1 MTLRR
6 LPQRSSSS
14 YAPSIEPD
22 EIIGRTEP
30 RVFTPP
36 LRPLKPAVIDE
47 DGNVVEPATSY
58 GFAVIDF
65 ARDVIGSPL
74 DPWEEVAVIRGGEL
88 LPNGRPRFRKLLI
101 IVARQNGKT
110 FLLDVLVK
118 YWLYVE
124 CRTDVLFTSKSRGKA
139 KEFWSHII
147 SSTRSHPELKGFYEK
162 HKEAAGEEF
171 YRTTDGVVFKF
182 AAPNG
187 DAGRG
192 DSNERVVL
200 DELRQH
206 RNEECWGSAYP
217 SMAAKPHGQLVA
229 ITNQGDDKGV
239 VLDGLREAAMTYIRT
254 GKGDH
259 RLGILEWSAP
269 EGSDPLDVEALAM
282 ANPNLG
288 HRLDV
293 DDLLSDA
300 KGAVSQ
306 GGAKLNEFLTE
317 RMCIRIRSFDG
328 AINPDAWEESFV
340 EGDLSHP
347 GLRRVAALDVSMDR
361 RHVTLMAAARL
372 EDGRIRVETKAEWI
386 GPDAITNMRRD
397 LSGHLKGKFTDFGYI
412 PNGPTAAVS
421 ADMKKRPGVWPPVGT
436 KLHEVPTSE
445 TADICMALAEQ
456 VEAGQIVHSS
466 PADDMLTAQITG
478 VVKKRTGAKWFFARP
493 DESNGYADA
502 AYATA
507 VVVHLVRNLPA
518 APKITKTHALRTV

>member
-1 MTLRR
+1 MRS
-6 LPQRSSSS
+6 LPPRSSSS
-14 YAPSIEPD
+14 SAASIEPD
-22 EIIGRTEP
+22 EIFGSAEP
-30 RVFTPP
+30 RICTPP

-47 DGNVVEPATSY
+47 EGNILEPATSY
-58 GFAVIDF
+58 GF
-65 ARDVIGSPL
+65 DVIEFGKAIGTPL

-110 FLLDVLVK
+110 FMLDVLVK

-124 CRTDVLFTSKSRGKA
+124 CRSDILITSKNRGKA
-139 KEFWSHII
+139 KEFWANII
-147 SSTRSHPELKGFYEK
+147 ASTRKHPELKAFYEK

-171 YRTTDGVVFKF
+171 YRTTDGVVFRF

-206 RNEECWGSAYP
+206 RNEECWSSAYP
-217 SMAAKPHGQLVA
+217 SMAAKPFGQLVA

-239 VLDGLREAAMTYIRT
+239 VLNDLREAAMTYIKT

-269 EGSDPLDVEALAM
+269 DDSSPLDVHALAQ

-288 HRLDV
+288 YRLDL

-300 KGAVSQ
+300 KGALAQ
-306 GGAKLNEFLTE
+306 GGDKLNEFLTE

-328 AINPDAWEESFV
+328 AINPDAWNEGFV

-347 GLRRVAALDVSMDR
+347 DLDRVAAIDISGDR
-361 RHVTLMAAARL
+361 RHVTLMAGARIA
-372 EDGRIRVETKAEWI
+372 DGRIRVETKMEWS
-386 GPDAITNMRRD
+386 GPDAVADMRRD
-397 LSGHLKGKFTDFGYI
+397 LSGQLKGKFRAFGWI
-412 PNGPTAAVS
+412 PNGPTAAIS
-421 ADMKKRPGVWPPVGT
+421 TDMKKRPGVWPPPGVAMY
-436 KLHEVPTSE
+436 EIASSE
-445 TADICMALAEQ
+445 TADICMELAEQ
-456 VEAGQIVHSS
+456 VDAGQIVHSS
-466 PADDMLTAQITG
+466 PENDMLTTQITG
-478 VVKKRTGAKWFFARP
+478 VVKKRSGNKWYFQRP
-493 DESNGYADA
+493 DESTGYADA

-518 APKITKTHALRTV
+518 APKINKTAALRGI

>member
-1 MTLRR
+1 MKRPRQL
-6 LPQRSSSS
+6 SSSS
-14 YAPSIEPD
+14 SAVSIEPT
-22 EIIGRTEP
+22 EIIGSAEP
-30 RVFTPP
+30 RVSTAP
-36 LRPLKPAVIDE
+36 LRPLKAAVIDE
-47 DGNVVEPATSY
+47 DGVVVSPATSY
-58 GFAVIDF
+58 GFAVIQF
-65 ARDVIGSPL
+65 ARAIGTPL
-74 DPWEEVAVIRGGEL
+74 DPWEEVAAIRGGEL
-88 LPNGRPRFRKLLI
+88 LPSGKPRFRKLLI

-110 FLLDVLVK
+110 YLLEVLVK
-118 YWLYVE
+118 FWLYVE
-124 CRTDVLFTSKSRGKA
+124 RRSDILITSKNRGHA
-139 KEFWSHII
+139 KEFWANII
-147 SSTRSHPELKGFYEK
+147 ATTRRHPELKGFYEK

-217 SMAAKPHGQLVA
+217 SMAAKPFGQLIA
-229 ITNQGDDKGV
+229 ITNQGDDKAV
-239 VLDGLREAAMTYIRT
+239 VLHGLRDQAHEFIRT
-254 GKGDH
+254 GRGDD

-269 EGSDPLDVEALAM
+269 DGADPMDVDALGR

-288 HRLDV
+288 HRLGV

-300 KGAVSQ
+300 KGAVAQ
-306 GGAKLNEFLTE
+306 GGDKLNEFLTE

-328 AINPDAWEESFV
+328 AINPDAWTESFV

-347 GLRRVAALDVSMDR
+347 SLVRVAALDVSGNR
-361 RHVTLMAAARL
+361 RHVTLMGGARL
-372 EDGRIRVETKAEWI
+372 EDGRIRVEALMEWD
-386 GPDAITNMRRD
+386 GPDAIADMRRD
-397 LSGHLKGKFTDFGYI
+397 LPGVLKGRFRAFGWI

-421 ADMKKRPGVWPPVGT
+421 TDMKRRQGVWPPQRVV
-436 KLHEVPTSE
+436 LHEIPTGE

-456 VEAGQIVHSS
+456 VEAGQVVHNS
-466 PADDMLTAQITG
+466 PDDDMLTSQITG
-478 VVKKRTGAKWFFARP
+478 VVKKRSGNKWFFQRP
-493 DESNGYADA
+493 DESTGYADA

-518 APKITKTHALRTV
+518 VPKINGTRVLTGI